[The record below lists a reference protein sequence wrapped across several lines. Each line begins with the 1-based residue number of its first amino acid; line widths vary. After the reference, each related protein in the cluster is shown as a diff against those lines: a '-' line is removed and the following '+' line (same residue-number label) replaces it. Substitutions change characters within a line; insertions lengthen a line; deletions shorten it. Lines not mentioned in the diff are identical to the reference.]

1 MKALICSVNEIMEPL
16 IFIAEMDWQLITFKE
31 SLAMHDLK

>member
-16 IFIAEMDWQLITFKE
+16 ICIAEMDRQLITFKE

>member
-1 MKALICSVNEIMEPL
+1 MYSVNEIMEPL
-16 IFIAEMDWQLITFKE
+16 ICIAEMDRQLITCTFKE